1 MGARLGAR
9 EDVFSLSRVVD
20 HLSQLIRIPSV
31 SSLSNRPVVA
41 YAVAVLQPAG
51 WTTREIAY
59 IDERGLEKVNLI
71 AAPPGQ
77 SAMQREVD
85 LAFFCHTDTVP
96 YAPDWNQA
104 LDPVRIGDMMHG
116 CGACDVKGFLACLLA
131 AAEAEKERLQRQVR
145 IVLTADEEIGCVGS
159 KRLLAMDCLVPRRL
173 VIGEPTSLHPARAGK
188 GYCLA
193 RVSIDGKEAHSA
205 HPEQGVS
212 AIYAAARL
220 ISRIEELSRELQ
232 QERHPFFAPG
242 YTTLNV
248 GTVSGGTAK
257 NIIPGHAE
265 FLVEWRPVPGQ
276 SSERVSSAVRS
287 FLRQAEH
294 QLPGLRASF
303 ELLRDQAGF
312 ETAADRS
319 LVTILEEFSG
329 QEPSSIAFGSEASVW
344 STVSDEIV
352 VFGPGDM
359 RTAHSS
365 RECVAIPE
373 LESAVEIVRRLIR
386 SE

>member
-1 MGARLGAR
+1 L
-9 EDVFSLSRVVD
+9 SLVVD
-20 HLSQLIRIPSV
+20 HLSHLIRIPSV
-31 SSLSNRPVVA
+31 SSLSNRPVIA
-41 YAVAVLQPAG
+41 YAAAVLQQAD
-51 WTTREIAY
+51 WTTRELAY
-59 IDERGLEKVNLI
+59 IDDRGIDKVNLI

-77 SAMQREVD
+77 SVMQREVD

-96 YAPDWNQA
+96 YAEDWNQA
-104 LDPVRIGDMMHG
+104 LDPVRTGDVMHA
-116 CGACDVKGFLACLLA
+116 CGACDVKGFLACLLS
-131 AAEAEKERLQRQVR
+131 AAEVEKEPPERQVR

-159 KRLLAMDCLVPRRL
+159 KRLLAMDCLLPRRL

-212 AIYAAARL
+212 AIYAAARI
-220 ISRIEELSRELQ
+220 ISRIEALIPELQ
-232 QERHPFFAPG
+232 QERRPFFAPG

-248 GTVSGGTAK
+248 GTLSGGTAK

-276 SSERVSSAVRS
+276 SADRVPSAIRS
-287 FLRQAEH
+287 YLQEAE
-294 QLPGLRASF
+294 QQFPGLRAAF
-303 ELLRDQAGF
+303 ELLRDQPGF
-312 ETAADRS
+312 ETPADS
-319 LVTILEEFSG
+319 PLVTILEAATG
-329 QEPSSIAFGSEASVW
+329 LEPTSIAFGSEASVW

-365 RECVAIPE
+365 RECVPIPE
-373 LESAVEIVRRLIR
+373 LESAVEMVLRLLR

>member
-1 MGARLGAR
+1 L
-9 EDVFSLSRVVD
+9 SLVVD
-20 HLSQLIRIPSV
+20 HLSHLIRIPSV
-31 SSLSNRPVVA
+31 SSLSNRPVIA
-41 YAVAVLQPAG
+41 YAQAVLQKAD

-59 IDERGLEKVNLI
+59 IDDRGIEKVNLM

-77 SAMQREVD
+77 SVMQREVD

-96 YAPDWNQA
+96 YAEAWNQA
-104 LDPVRIGDMMHG
+104 LDPGRTADGMHG
-116 CGACDVKGFLACLLA
+116 CGACDVKGFLACLLS
-131 AAEAEKERLQRQVR
+131 AAEVEKETPERQVR

-159 KRLLAMDCLVPRRL
+159 KRLLAMDCLLPRRL
-173 VIGEPTSLHPARAGK
+173 VIGEPTSLHAARAGK

-212 AIYAAARL
+212 AIYAAARI

-248 GTVSGGTAK
+248 GTLSGGMAK

-276 SSERVSSAVRS
+276 SADRVPSAIRSYLQEAEER
-287 FLRQAEH
+287 F
-294 QLPGLRASF
+294 PGLRTAY
-303 ELLRDQAGF
+303 ELLRDQLGF
-312 ETAADRS
+312 ETPADS
-319 LVTILEEFSG
+319 PLVTILQAATG
-329 QEPSSIAFGSEASVW
+329 LKPTSIAFGSEASVW

-365 RECVAIPE
+365 REYVPIPE
-373 LESAVEIVRRLIR
+373 LESAVEIVLRLLR

>member
-1 MGARLGAR
+1 M
-9 EDVFSLSRVVD
+9 SLVVD
-20 HLSQLIRIPSV
+20 HLSRLIRIPSV

-41 YAVAVLQPAG
+41 YAASVLQNAG
-51 WTTREIAY
+51 WTTRELAY
-59 IDERGLEKVNLI
+59 IDDRRVEKVNLI

-77 SAMQREVD
+77 PVMQREVD

-104 LDPVRIGDMMHG
+104 LEPVRAGDLLHG

-131 AAEAEKERLQRQVR
+131 AAEVEKQDLQRQVR

-159 KRLLAMDCLVPRRL
+159 KRLLAMNCLLPRRL
-173 VIGEPTSLHPARAGK
+173 IIGEPTSLHPARAGK
-188 GYCLA
+188 GYCLG
-193 RVSIDGKEAHSA
+193 RVGIEGKEAHSA

-212 AIYAAARL
+212 AIYGAARV
-220 ISRIEELSRELQ
+220 ISRIEQLSRELQ
-232 QERHPFFAPG
+232 QERHPFFTPG

-248 GTVSGGTAK
+248 GTMSGGTAK

-276 SSERVSSAVRS
+276 SADRVASAIRS
-287 FLRQAEH
+287 ILH
-294 QLPGLRASF
+294 QTEEELPGLRTVF

-312 ETAADRS
+312 ETSVASS
-319 LVTILEEFSG
+319 LVTILKESAG
-329 QEPSSIAFGSEASVW
+329 LAPSSIAFGSEASVW
-344 STVSDEIV
+344 SAVCNEIV

-365 RECVAIPE
+365 RECVPIPE
-373 LESAVEIVRRLIR
+373 LESAGAIVRRLLR

>member
-1 MGARLGAR
+1 
-9 EDVFSLSRVVD
+9 LSVVVD
-20 HLSQLIRIPSV
+20 HLSRLIPIPSV
-31 SSLSNRPVVA
+31 SSLSNRPVIA
-41 YAVAVLQPAG
+41 YAAAVLQTAG

-59 IDERGLEKVNLI
+59 IDDRGVEKVNLI

-77 SAMQREVD
+77 SVTQREVD

-96 YAPDWNQA
+96 YSPDWNQA
-104 LDPVRIGDMMHG
+104 LHPIRSGDMLHG

-131 AAEAEKERLQRQVR
+131 AAEVEKETIKSSVRL
-145 IVLTADEEIGCVGS
+145 VLTADEEIGCVGS
-159 KRLLAMDCLVPRRL
+159 KRLLAMDCLLPRRL

-188 GYCLA
+188 GYCLG
-193 RVSIDGKEAHSA
+193 RVTIDGKEAHSA

-212 AIYAAARL
+212 AIYAAARV
-220 ISRIEELSRELQ
+220 ISRIEELSHQLQ

-257 NIIPGHAE
+257 NITPGHVE

-276 SSERVSSAVRS
+276 SSNRVPSAIRS
-287 FLRQAEH
+287 FLGEVGQ
-294 QLPGLRASF
+294 QFPGVRTAFDLQ
-303 ELLRDQAGF
+303 RDQVGF
-312 ETAADRS
+312 ETAADSS
-319 LVTILEEFSG
+319 LVMILEESSG
-329 QEPSSIAFGSEASVW
+329 LEPSSIAFGSEASVW
-344 STVSDEIV
+344 ATVSNEIV

-365 RECVAIPE
+365 RECVPIPE
-373 LESAVEIVRRLIR
+373 LESAVEIVRRLLR